1 MTEIILCLIS
11 RFLESAENRLT
22 FGFWTD
28 VPLLIT
34 YLTSLSRESVAL
46 GSALVTYPANH
57 IWFARALA
65 SLDVTVFVDR
75 ASRVTVA
82 GLKLQHASFQDF

>member
-28 VPLLIT
+28 VFLLIT
-34 YLTSLSRESVAL
+34 YLTSLSRESVVL
-46 GSALVTYPANH
+46 DSALVTCLANH
-57 IWFARALA
+57 IWFARAL
-65 SLDVTVFVDR
+65 SRMDMTVLVMR
-75 ASRVTVA
+75 AFRVTVA
-82 GLKLQHASFQDF
+82 GLKF